1 MKILSQ
7 NLPIETLSSCDS
19 NTKKEILEL
28 VEVNRMESIFYS
40 YLKKNNL
47 FDEFTDSQIKQIA
60 FLSNFQ
66 IINNK
71 KILKTVTDIT
81 KAFGKKINHAF
92 LKGVALR
99 AMNESEN
106 HRPIRDIDVLIEERH
121 IKDAIKILKK
131 MGFEQQYKDLKKSD
145 YDYPG
150 LINEIG
156 VKVEIHYR
164 ILKSNHIKSCELSRN
179 ILKNKVKQK
188 LYFHDIYIPEAQE
201 QICHFVYHASTKDYF
216 NSGPHII
223 SDLKILRETSKLR
236 TEDII
241 EISKKY
247 RLKKHTQVFFDLID
261 FICLDRDGHCQTP
274 DHIITLIP
282 GLLLKNEM
290 NGEDL
295 FLLQAENRKKRIY
308 KYFKKLKSKGFLDKS
323 IHIFSR
329 LKRLLKTLIKK
340 YLTRRIYSNYSDFKK
355 VKDYL
360 EP

>member
-156 VKVEIHYR
+156 VKVE
-164 ILKSNHIKSCELSRN
+164 NN
-179 ILKNKVKQK
+179 
-188 LYFHDIYIPEAQE
+188 
-201 QICHFVYHASTKDYF
+201 
-216 NSGPHII
+216 
-223 SDLKILRETSKLR
+223 RE
-236 TEDII
+236 
-241 EISKKY
+241 
-247 RLKKHTQVFFDLID
+247 
-261 FICLDRDGHCQTP
+261 
-274 DHIITLIP
+274 
-282 GLLLKNEM
+282 
-290 NGEDL
+290 
-295 FLLQAENRKKRIY
+295 
-308 KYFKKLKSKGFLDKS
+308 
-323 IHIFSR
+323 
-329 LKRLLKTLIKK
+329 
-340 YLTRRIYSNYSDFKK
+340 
-355 VKDYL
+355 
-360 EP
+360 